1 MDFMNISVI
10 ILSYLLGC
18 FNTGYYYVRF
28 IYRKDVRT
36 VGTNVTGA
44 VNVSRISGKK
54 GFIIT
59 FLGDALKG
67 AIAVLLCRI
76 LLLSDIVTLVC
87 ILMVI
92 TGHILPIQL
101 KFKGGKGLSTAFGAF
116 LAFHPMVIL
125 FWLITSIV
133 FFPFVR
139 RYTVTCLFALTLL
152 PLEIFIFDFPMTMII
167 FFVVYTIL
175 IIFACRGNFK
185 EYINE
190 RAYQGKGREKK
201 NK

>member
-1 MDFMNISVI
+1 MIIAVVI
-10 ILSYLLGC
+10 FSYLLGC
-18 FNTGYYYVRF
+18 FNTGYYYIRF
-28 IYRKDVRT
+28 FYKKDVRT

-44 VNVSRISGKK
+44 YNVSKLGGKK

-67 AIAVLLCRI
+67 ALPVIICRLLIVDDAVI
-76 LLLSDIVTLVC
+76 MMC

-92 TGHILPIQL
+92 IGHIFPVQL

-116 LAFHPMVIL
+116 LALHPIIIV
-125 FWLITSIV
+125 FWLVTSIL

-139 RYTVTCLFALTLL
+139 RYTVTCLFALTFL
-152 PLEIFIFDFPMTMII
+152 PLELFIFDYPLLIVIYFILFII
-167 FFVVYTIL
+167 V
-175 IIFACRGNFK
+175 IIYACRGNFTD
-185 EYINE
+185 YIKE
-190 RAYQGKGREKK
+190 RAYHGKTGDKKK